1 MYLQSVAGLAV
12 QFPISLPLVYNA
24 RMRDWP
30 VLSEVQRF
38 IVEAVGEDAPDVAR
52 RAAERFGL
60 TRQAVNQQ
68 IRRLTADDVLRAKG
82 HTRSRTYALVTLRR
96 WKQSYAAGPELTE
109 DVVWRHGVAPLLA
122 DLPENVRNIAN
133 YGVTEMVRN
142 AQDHSGSPGVTVSV
156 TGTAA
161 ALTITVSDEG
171 VGVFRKIRDAARLA
185 DERHALL
192 ELHKGR
198 LTTDPAG
205 HTGDGVFFTSRMFD
219 EFVLR
224 SGHLTLTHRRR
235 SEDWLVTEQPP
246 IAGTRVQMKIRPWAR
261 QTDRAI
267 LARHAVEQGDFG
279 FQRTHVMVGL
289 AQSEDE
295 RLISRSQ
302 AQRLMSRLDG
312 FAEVVLDFKG
322 VAFVGPAFADE
333 MFRVFRAAHPRVSL
347 VPIHAAEDVERMI
360 RRTENAP
367 APAPMPIL
375 APEPQ
380 DTEA

>member
-1 MYLQSVAGLAV
+1 MK
-12 QFPISLPLVYNA
+12 N
-24 RMRDWP
+24 WP
-30 VLSEVQRF
+30 VLTEVQRF
-38 IVEAVGEDAPDVAR
+38 IVEAVAENAPDVAR
-52 RAAERFGL
+52 RAVERFGL

-68 IRRLTADDVLRAKG
+68 IRRLTAQDVLRAKG
-82 HTRSRTYALVTLRR
+82 HTRSRTYGLVTLRR
-96 WKQSYAAGPELTE
+96 WKQAYTIGPELSE
-109 DVVWRHGVAPLLA
+109 DAVWREGVAPIVG
-122 DLPENVRNIAN
+122 DLPENVRNICS

-142 AQDHSGSPGVTVSV
+142 AQDHAASTQVTVSV

-161 ALTITVSDEG
+161 AVVITVADEG
-171 VGVFRKIRDAARLA
+171 VGVFRKIRDSALLA

-224 SGHLTLTHRRR
+224 SGHLVLTHRRR
-235 SEDWLVTEQPP
+235 SEDWAVEEQPS

-267 LARHAVEQGDFG
+267 FARHAMERGDFG
-279 FQRTHVMVGL
+279 FQRTHVMVAL
-289 AQSEDE
+289 AQAEDD

-302 AQRLMSRLDG
+302 AQRVMSRLDG

-322 VAFVGPAFADE
+322 VSFVGPAFADE
-333 MFRVFRAAHPRVSL
+333 MFRVFRAAHPNVTL
-347 VPIHAAEDVERMI
+347 IPMHAAEDVERMI

-367 APAPMPIL
+367 APAPVPAL